1 MGMRFVFTHSHAFP
15 NGTVIV
21 EGGTESGFDGLV
33 EFSDGVSLIA
43 EWWQD
48 GEDIILDIP
57 SYRTAKGTAVSAHRW
72 RLTQKPDETWRSH
85 RDT

>member
-1 MGMRFVFTHSHAFP
+1 MRFVFTHSHAFP

-21 EGGTESGFDGLV
+21 EGGTGSGADGLV

-43 EWWQD
+43 ERWRD

-57 SYRTAKGTAVSAHRW
+57 SYRTAKGTAVGAHRW
-72 RLTQKPDETWRSH
+72 RLIQRPDETWRSN
-85 RDT
+85 RDA

>member
-15 NGTVIV
+15 MGTVIV
-21 EGGTESGFDGLV
+21 EGGTEFVVDGLV

-43 EWWQD
+43 EWWRD

-57 SYRTAKGTAVSAHRW
+57 SYRTTKGTAVSAHRW
-72 RLTQKPDETWRSH
+72 RLTRRQDETWRSH
-85 RDT
+85 RDA